1 LRAVIDEGVPRR
13 TVAMLRDLGH
23 DVSDF
28 PNAWKGLKNGR
39 LLKRVVDAGFDV
51 LLTCDRNLHFQQ
63 NISHS
68 DVALIVL
75 PAQRFDD
82 LVPFAAAISKALGR
96 AVRGEA
102 LVVGRNLEESP

>member
-13 TVAMLRDLGH
+13 AVAMLRDLGH
-23 DVSDF
+23 DVSGF

-39 LLKRVVDAGFDV
+39 LLARLVETGYDV

-63 NISHS
+63 DISHS
-68 DVALIVL
+68 DIALIVL

-82 LVPFAAAISKALGR
+82 LVPFAAAISKALTE

-102 LVVGRNLEESP
+102 LIVGRNIEENP